1 MFTQI
6 PIQETY
12 MEIFEL
18 NKVYGNNHGVVD
30 TEDKNSVQVEKE
42 FQKIIRSRKDDLQ
55 FLELLSTIK

>member
-55 FLELLSTIK
+55 FSELLSAIK

>member
-42 FQKIIRSRKDDLQ
+42 FQKIIESRKDNSQ
-55 FLELLSTIK
+55 FLEALSIIK

>member
-1 MFTQI
+1 MFNQI

-12 MEIFEL
+12 MGIFEL

-42 FQKIIRSRKDDLQ
+42 FQKLLRVEKIIHS
-55 FLELLSTIK
+55 F